1 MLVPGIVGLY
11 GLLLGFFL
19 VAFLVIRRKWRNA
32 VAKKEEIMRLVAMAS
47 EEASMAEVEDTSFNS
62 SVPLPPRP
70 FQCAICYFP
79 TTLRCS
85 QCKAVRY
92 WFVQLNAFEF
102 LLFADILFAFVCVFF
117 FLLVLFCWFNRF
129 MESICKLQF

>member
-1 MLVPGIVGLY
+1 MLVPGIVGPY
-11 GLLLGFFL
+11 GLLVGSFL
-19 VAFLVIRRKWRNA
+19 VVFLVIRRKWRNA

-47 EEASMAEVEDTSFNS
+47 DEAAMAEVEATSLYA

-79 TTLRCS
+79 TTMRCS

-92 WFVQLNAFEF
+92 WFVPAWCF
-102 LLFADILFAFVCVFF
+102 
-117 FLLVLFCWFNRF
+117 
-129 MESICKLQF
+129 